1 MLRISQSDPPR
12 TRPTARS
19 LDGSASE
26 GFSPMDGIAG
36 GPSAVALRQ
45 HQSRRKSLTQSA
57 STHCLLSTNNWR
69 HLGPIRRRGDDSVAV
84 VTDRHPSTD
93 ALAPTETYA
102 HCVAVMGLGAQVSFT
117 RVVVLM
123 LALAATSCAGPND
136 SPSPRPG
143 SATSSPRTL
152 TPSQRAKLEVRQ
164 VIKIIA
170 SSSSDWK
177 KTPVTCELQDG
188 ALRECLVSTLDLSR
202 VVRVVGPPLSGAK
215 YVL

>member
-1 MLRISQSDPPR
+1 
-12 TRPTARS
+12 
-19 LDGSASE
+19 
-26 GFSPMDGIAG
+26 
-36 GPSAVALRQ
+36 
-45 HQSRRKSLTQSA
+45 
-57 STHCLLSTNNWR
+57 
-69 HLGPIRRRGDDSVAV
+69 
-84 VTDRHPSTD
+84 
-93 ALAPTETYA
+93 
-102 HCVAVMGLGAQVSFT
+102 MGLGAQVSFT

-202 VVRVVGPPLSGAK
+202 VVLVVGPPLSGAK
-215 YVL
+215 YVLGPLIVDAADVARAQAAFGSQFGVGWSVDVHLTPEGAKLCTELRSRLLARLPRRTRSPS